1 MKILLTLLL
10 ALCSLQAQSLY
21 VLEDTPALE
30 SKSKQELGII
40 IKGAFGEKVREDSQ
54 TITLQVKGFVKKEDP
69 HTLYATPSMI
79 VPLIIFEKINRSDT
93 LEITLDKNKLT
104 ENPEVI
110 WQEAK
115 ALYYAQC
122 STCHQAPPPS
132 RYSALHWQGIFASM
146 RKIALLNDKESTALL
161 EYLQAHAS
169 DTHQPHTK
177 EQK

>member
-1 MKILLTLLL
+1 MKILLTLLF
-10 ALCSLQAQSLY
+10 ALCSLQAQNLY

-93 LEITLDKNKLT
+93 LDKSKLT

-146 RKIALLNDKESTALL
+146 RKIAPLNDKESTALL

-169 DTHQPHTK
+169 DTHQPNAK